1 MRLAKYILTPMVA
14 AAMAATVAVQTA
26 AADEY
31 PSQPVEM
38 TVLFGGSAKT
48 IAQILSDMMAKE
60 LGQPVPA
67 ISKTGGGGAVG
78 YTYTKDKPADGYYM
92 VWNSNSIST
101 SHHKGNMDFNY
112 TAFDAVARVSLE
124 VPAMAVRADSGW
136 NGLQDFIAAAKASP
150 GKMKVGI
157 SGKGSF
163 THLTS
168 AALFDAAGIEVAFI
182 PYGKGRAPAEL
193 LGGRIDAALQWPSQ
207 FKSHADAGTLKIV
220 AVTSADRIP
229 LLPDVA
235 TAKEQ
240 GVDVDIVMWRGL
252 AVPAGTP
259 ADRIAKLDAAA
270 KAVVGSEEFIAH
282 SKKIGFKPA
291 YMSAADFGAL
301 IAADDARI
309 AKQMQDLGLA
319 KK

>member
-1 MRLAKYILTPMVA
+1 MRFAKFVLTPVIA
-14 AAMAATVAVQTA
+14 AAMAATVAIPSTF
-26 AADEY
+26 ADEF
-31 PSQPVEM
+31 PTHPIEM

-48 IAQILSDMMAKE
+48 IAQILSDLMAKE

-78 YTYTKDKPADGYYM
+78 YTYTKDQPATGYYM

-101 SHHKGNMDFNY
+101 AHHKGNMDFNY

-124 VPAMAVRADSGW
+124 VPAMAVKADSGI
-136 NGLQDFIAAAKASP
+136 NNLGDFIAAAKANP

-168 AALFDAAGIEVAFI
+168 AALFAAAGVEVTFV
-182 PYGKGRAPAEL
+182 PYGKGRAPVEL

-207 FKSHADAGTLKIV
+207 FKSHADAGTLKII

-229 LLPDVA
+229 LLPDVP
-235 TAKEQ
+235 TAMEQ

-270 KAVVGSEEFIAH
+270 KAVVESDAFIAY
-282 SKKIGFKPA
+282 SKKIGFEPA
-291 YMSAADFGAL
+291 YLSAADFGAL
-301 IAADDARI
+301 IAADDVRI
-309 AKQMQDLGLA
+309 GKQMTELGLA

>member
-14 AAMAATVAVQTA
+14 AAMAATVAIPTA
-26 AADEY
+26 SADEY

-78 YTYTKDKPADGYYM
+78 YSYTKDQPADGYAM

-112 TAFDAVARVSLE
+112 SAFDAVARVSLE

-136 NGLQDFIAAAKASP
+136 NNLQDFIAAAKVSP
-150 GKMKVGI
+150 GKMKIGI

-168 AALFDAAGIEVAFI
+168 AALFDAAGIEVTFV

-270 KAVVGSEEFIAH
+270 KAVVESEEFIAH

>member
-1 MRLAKYILTPMVA
+1 MLA
-14 AAMAATVAVQTA
+14 AAMAATVAVNNA

-31 PSQPVEM
+31 PDRPVEM

-78 YTYTKDKPADGYYM
+78 YTYTKDQPADGYSM

-136 NGLQDFIAAAKASP
+136 NNLQDFITAAKASP
-150 GKMKVGI
+150 GKMKIGI

-168 AALFDAAGIEVAFI
+168 AALFDAAGIEVTFV

-270 KAVVGSEEFIAH
+270 KAVVESEEFIAH

-291 YMSAADFGAL
+291 YLSASDFGAL
-301 IAADDARI
+301 IVADDARI
-309 AKQMQDLGLA
+309 AKQMQELGLT